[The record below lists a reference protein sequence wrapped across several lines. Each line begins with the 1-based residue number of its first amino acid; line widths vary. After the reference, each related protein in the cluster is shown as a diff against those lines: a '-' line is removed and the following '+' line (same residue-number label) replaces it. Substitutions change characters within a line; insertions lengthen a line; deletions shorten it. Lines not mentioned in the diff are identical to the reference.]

1 MYSTFNSYQLV
12 SVSCGRGV
20 LVSRWGFEI
29 PSQPK
34 PSRSSP
40 RVRAEPSPDR
50 RRPAA
55 GPPGARG
62 PERRLCVLQ
71 LGPATAGGQPRKASP
86 GRTAASVRMARRRVS
101 MASFYLW
108 RSRPCA
114 RFRTGRHR
122 QATEPRGLSLREP
135 HWPCPWTLI
144 ATGLRS
150 LCCFLFFRNWVSDF
164 FKLPLLCTV
173 QIDKVHILTCPI
185 NCLSPPPTG
194 EDYQGKQRLETHTAS
209 RWPSAGPRSV
219 AGTAGHAFSHAG
231 RLSHFCFAFI
241 EFFTNACSSYLEFKR
256 SLKTTGFRLPLETVS
271 PEKLLCE
278 CV

>member
-1 MYSTFNSYQLV
+1 MYSTFNSYQLFKAKTMYLNDIKNDVSKIRSRRV

-50 RRPAA
+50 RRPAT

-71 LGPATAGGQPRKASP
+71 LGPATAGGRPRKASL

-108 RSRPCA
+108 RSQPCA

-122 QATEPRGLSLREP
+122 QATNPG
-135 HWPCPWTLI
+135 
-144 ATGLRS
+144 
-150 LCCFLFFRNWVSDF
+150 D
-164 FKLPLLCTV
+164 
-173 QIDKVHILTCPI
+173 
-185 NCLSPPPTG
+185 SP
-194 EDYQGKQRLETHTAS
+194 
-209 RWPSAGPRSV
+209 
-219 AGTAGHAFSHAG
+219 
-231 RLSHFCFAFI
+231 
-241 EFFTNACSSYLEFKR
+241 
-256 SLKTTGFRLPLETVS
+256 
-271 PEKLLCE
+271 
-278 CV
+278 